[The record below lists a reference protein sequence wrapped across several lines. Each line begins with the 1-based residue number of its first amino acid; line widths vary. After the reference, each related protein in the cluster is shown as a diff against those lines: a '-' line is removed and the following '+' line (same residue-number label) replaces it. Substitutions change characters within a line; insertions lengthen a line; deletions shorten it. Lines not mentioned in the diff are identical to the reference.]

1 MNYKNPDN
9 MSERELRQEA
19 KTLRTKHTFKVKA
32 MILKINMAIEKA
44 ERQLYG
50 R

>member
-1 MNYKNPDN
+1 MNWKDPDK
-9 MSERELRQEA
+9 MSLRELRQEA
-19 KTLRTKHTFKVKA
+19 KTLRTKHTFKVRA
-32 MILKINMAIEKA
+32 MVLKINMAIGKA